1 MTLKKKLR
9 RWKDHLAW
17 GTSPF
22 LLNPRIFSNSST
34 AEKKGG
40 ANSMACCVSNLLNQA
55 KRENSVI
62 FWHVDVKI
70 ELLNWTPR
78 EKEVSYCWYLHVF
91 YFSPYVPKKCVK
103 SDLILQHLI
112 IKANHNLFVWQCL
125 FYGIIKTNICNV
137 YNYYTLLTE
146 GSLCVTFFVF
156 LNICSIKF
164 AFSDI
169 NIGILGWFWF
179 LCF

>member
-1 MTLKKKLR
+1 MTLKKLC
-9 RWKDHLAW
+9 RWKGHLAW

-34 AEKKGG
+34 AEMKGG
-40 ANSMACCVSNLLNQA
+40 ANSMVCCGSNLLNQA

-62 FWHVDVKI
+62 FWHIDVKI

-78 EKEVSYCWYLHVF
+78 EKEVYCCWYLHLF
-91 YFSPYVPKKCVK
+91 YFSPYVLKKMCK
-103 SDLILQHLI
+103 IIDLILQLLI
-112 IKANHNLFVWQCL
+112 IRAHHNLFVWQCL

-156 LNICSIKF
+156 LNNFSIKF

-169 NIGILGWFWF
+169 NIDILAWFWF
-179 LCF
+179 ICF